1 MAGMTETEM
10 EPPERLTRAWPVD
23 RLDVMLVV
31 GVMLLSLGMAWLI
44 HPAMALVILGV
55 SLMAYAL
62 RVG

>member
-1 MAGMTETEM
+1 M